1 MTTSIIVWDMTHR
14 DLPVTGVEASV
25 GVSAADGWLVSLD
38 NRSEEGF
45 VVVAVDLAVPD
56 ELHIIPHPLLDA
68 DTLYDTAGNMVAVAN
83 ASELWIMNLEELAN
97 EPVVLAVSEP
107 SFLKIAELGTGETVI
122 ILVEAGALRAVAFDG
137 TEVETPQLADEQIS
151 VLNIA
156 VDDNRLAVVFSDNAT
171 KVRVGQIGTQGF
183 VDYAVNF
190 TAPISEDETLL
201 SWGYVLDEENAT
213 VVDMDIDDK
222 WLAVTVNVTATDRL
236 VLVDLESGQ
245 SRLLSDPKYPAHD
258 PVLGHGLVVWASL
271 WHLNPVQPSEQFE
284 DHEIWYHDL
293 SKNLTERLTEDLRD
307 QRNPLVT
314 EDHIIWQEMEGD
326 KVTATKVH
334 PRDVELQPYS
344 STALQL
350 AVLVLIPLVCFH
362 IWKRSTELKIQESE
376 SLKSNGD

>member
-1 MTTSIIVWDMTHR
+1 
-14 DLPVTGVEASV
+14 
-25 GVSAADGWLVSLD
+25 
-38 NRSEEGF
+38 
-45 VVVAVDLAVPD
+45 
-56 ELHIIPHPLLDA
+56 
-68 DTLYDTAGNMVAVAN
+68 
-83 ASELWIMNLEELAN
+83 
-97 EPVVLAVSEP
+97 
-107 SFLKIAELGTGETVI
+107 
-122 ILVEAGALRAVAFDG
+122 
-137 TEVETPQLADEQIS
+137 
-151 VLNIA
+151 
-156 VDDNRLAVVFSDNAT
+156 RLAVVFSDNAT

-183 VDYAVNF
+183 VNHAVNF

-334 PRDVELQPYS
+334 PREVELQPYS

-350 AVLVLIPLVCFH
+350 AVL
-362 IWKRSTELKIQESE
+362 
-376 SLKSNGD
+376 